1 MVTITNADAVRRDP
15 RRWWA
20 LGALIASMLVLGFDM
35 TILNVALPTMAGE
48 LGASTGEQQWM
59 ADAYV
64 VVFASL
70 MLPAGLLG
78 DRFGRRRMLITG
90 LVVFLAGSLVGAL
103 VDDVTLVIVARGVM
117 GIGAALV
124 MPLGMAVLPSLFEAD
139 ERTKAVGA
147 VSAASALGLPLGP
160 IVGGWLL
167 DHFWWGSV
175 FLVNVPMAAIG
186 VVACVFLL
194 PETRDPAS
202 PRVDAVST
210 AFTAA
215 GLSVLIYAIIEAPH
229 RGWGDPLILALFA
242 ASALL
247 ITLLVLRERRS
258 ARPMLDLT
266 LLGQRAFLLNTLAA
280 TLVMFVLSGLM
291 FVLPQYLQ
299 AVLGYDAFGTGVRM
313 LPMMGGLL
321 VASRCAQPL
330 LARFGAR
337 AVISAGLVALAF
349 AAFLG
354 SRTSVGDGYGFTALW
369 LSVAGLGFGFAVVP
383 AMTAALGALP
393 RDRAGSGS
401 GLLMTVRQV
410 GSAIGIALLGSLL
423 ADAYSDRL
431 DTSGLPAAAA
441 DTASDSVV
449 GAHVVA
455 ASLGDR
461 ALAASADI
469 SYVHGMGLVLLVS
482 GVAALVTALLAAA
495 LLPNAKPTEPAG
507 ADGAAGPA
515 GPVGASGPVGAPGA
529 IERTGPAGAT
539 GATGKTEP
547 AEPTG
552 TAATAGPDG
561 TAGPAGAAGAAKEA
575 RPVHALKSTAAAHP
589 GEPGDVA
596 GTGETGH
603 RPGPG
608 KDADMAPA
616 PADAGQ

>member
-1 MVTITNADAVRRDP
+1 MVTITHDDAVRRDP

-20 LGALIASMLVLGFDM
+20 LGALVASMLVLGFDM
-35 TILNVALPTMAGE
+35 TILNVALPTMARD
-48 LGASTGEQQWM
+48 LGASTGQQQWT

-90 LVVFLAGSLVGAL
+90 LGVFLAGSLAGAL
-103 VDDVTLVIVARGVM
+103 VSDVTWVIVARALMGV
-117 GIGAALV
+117 GGALV
-124 MPLGMAVLPSLFEAD
+124 MPLALAVLPSLFGPD

-160 IVGGWLL
+160 IIGGWLL
-167 DHFWWGSV
+167 NHFWWGSV

-186 VVACVFLL
+186 IAACVLLL

-202 PRVDAVST
+202 PTVDTVST
-210 AFTAA
+210 ALTAV
-215 GLSVLIYAIIEAPH
+215 GLSVLIYAIIEAPG
-229 RGWGDPLILALFA
+229 RGWGDPLVLTCFA
-242 ASALL
+242 ASVVL
-247 ITLLVLRERRS
+247 ITLLVVRERR
-258 ARPMLDLT
+258 AVRPMLDLS
-266 LLGQRAFLLNTLAA
+266 LLAQRGFLLNTLAA

-299 AVLGYDAFGTGVRM
+299 AVLGHDALATGVRM

-321 VASRCAQPL
+321 IASRAAQPL

-337 AVISAGLVALAF
+337 AVISAGLVTLAF

-354 SRTSVGDGYGFTALW
+354 SRTTVDDGYGFTALW

-383 AMTAALGALP
+383 SMSAALGALP

-410 GSAIGIALLGSLL
+410 GGAIGIALLGSLL
-423 ADAYSDRL
+423 ASAYTDRL
-431 DTSGLPAAAA
+431 DTSALPRAAA
-441 DTASDSVV
+441 DTAGDSVV

-455 ASLGDR
+455 ARLGDH
-461 ALAASADI
+461 ALAASADAA
-469 SYVHGMGLVLLVS
+469 YVHGMDLVLLVS

-495 LLPNAKPTEPAG
+495 LLPGARLSAPA
-507 ADGAAGPA
+507 P
-515 GPVGASGPVGAPGA
+515 
-529 IERTGPAGAT
+529 
-539 GATGKTEP
+539 
-547 AEPTG
+547 
-552 TAATAGPDG
+552 
-561 TAGPAGAAGAAKEA
+561 KEDT
-575 RPVHALKSTAAAHP
+575 S
-589 GEPGDVA
+589 
-596 GTGETGH
+596 
-603 RPGPG
+603 
-608 KDADMAPA
+608 MAPA